1 MKPAAFTYHTP
12 ATVEEALS
20 LLAAFEDGKVL
31 AGGQSLVPAMAFR
44 LARPSDLIDI
54 NGIESLKRL
63 QVETDAAGR
72 PRLVIGAGVRHAAFH
87 KPVEPG
93 PTGRLLSKVV
103 KHIAHYPIRMRGTFC
118 GSLANADPSSEWCL
132 AAAALDATL
141 VLRSAEGSR
150 ELTTGEFFQGVMTT
164 ALEGNEILVEVRLP
178 LLPPD
183 ARTGFYEVSRR
194 AGDFGMAVALA
205 TFRLEGGVMA
215 DVRLG
220 LGGAEDHP
228 RRIPEAE
235 SALLGRA
242 PTAEVFREAAEAAA
256 SAIDPL
262 EDAQTTG
269 AIRRRLVRAVVERA
283 LAGAD

>member
-12 ATVEEALS
+12 STVEEALA
-20 LLAAFEDGKVL
+20 LLASLEDGKVL

-54 NGIESLKRL
+54 NGIDSLKRL
-63 QVETDAAGR
+63 EVVAGAGGAE
-72 PRLVIGAGVRHAAFH
+72 LVIGAGVRHAAFH

-103 KHIAHYPIRMRGTFC
+103 RHIAHYPIRTRGTFC

-132 AAAALDATL
+132 TAAALDATL
-141 VLRSAEGSR
+141 VVRSATGSR
-150 ELTTGEFFQGVMTT
+150 EMKTGDFFEGVMMTT
-164 ALEGNEILVEVRLP
+164 LQGDEILVEVRLP

-183 ARTGFYEVSRR
+183 AKVGFYEVSRR
-194 AGDFGMAVALA
+194 AGDFGMAIALA
-205 TFRLEGGVMA
+205 AFRVVNGVIA
-215 DVRLG
+215 EPRLG

-235 SALLGRA
+235 AALLGRA
-242 PTAEVFREAAEAAA
+242 PTVETFRAAAEAAA
-256 SAIDPL
+256 AAIEPL

-269 AIRRRLVRAVVERA
+269 AVRRRLVRAVVERA
-283 LAGAD
+283 LVGAE